1 MGIKITGVG
10 SYIPEVIRKNEDFLN
25 HKFYTPDGQGFDDHP
40 EVIIKKFEMI
50 TGIKERRYVSDDL
63 NVSDIATIA
72 AQRAIENA
80 NVDPETLD
88 YVIVAHN
95 FGDVKHGTTQ
105 TDILPSIAAR
115 VKHNLKIQTPKAVA
129 YDIIFGC
136 PGWLEGSIQA
146 MAFIKAGLAKKCL
159 VIGAETLSRVV
170 DPHDRDSMIYSD
182 GAGATIIED
191 VPGSDHGIL
200 SHGSASFTVD
210 ESHHI
215 FFGETNKLELSE
227 NTSYIKMYGRKI
239 YNFALSNVPL
249 AMKECFDKSGRD
261 ISELKKIFIHQ
272 ANEKMDEAIVERF
285 YKLYGLPMPKQ
296 VMPMIIDMLGN
307 SSVATIPTLYDLFLA
322 GHFKDQSL
330 KEGDIIMFASVGAG
344 MNINAV
350 TYQV

>member
-1 MGIKITGVG
+1 MAIEITGVG
-10 SYIPEVIRKNEDFLN
+10 SYIPKVIMKNEDFLN

-40 EVIIKKFEMI
+40 EIIIKKFQNI
-50 TGIKERRYVSDDL
+50 TGIVERRYVSEDL

-72 AQRAIENA
+72 AERAIENSKI
-80 NVDPETLD
+80 DPETLD
-88 YVIVAHN
+88 YIIVAHN

-105 TDILPSIAAR
+105 TDILPSIASR
-115 VKHNLKIQTPKAVA
+115 VKHNLNIQNPRAVA

-136 PGWLEGSIQA
+136 PGWLEGTIQA
-146 MAFIKAGLAKKCL
+146 MAFIKAGLAKTCL

-182 GAGATIIED
+182 GAGATIVQE
-191 VPGSDHGIL
+191 VPESNHGIL

-210 ESHHI
+210 ESHLI

-227 NTSYIKMYGRKI
+227 NTGYIKMYGRKI

-249 AMKECFDKSGRD
+249 AMKSCFDESGKD
-261 ISELKKIFIHQ
+261 ISKLKKIFIHQ

-285 YKLYGLPMPKQ
+285 YKLYGLPMPEN
-296 VMPMIIDMLGN
+296 VMPMIIDKLGN
-307 SSVATIPTLYDLFLA
+307 SSVATIPTLFDLFLK
-322 GHFKDQSL
+322 GHFENQTLEK
-330 KEGDIIMFASVGAG
+330 GDIIMFASVGAG
-344 MNINAV
+344 MNINAM